1 MRITSLHPVR
11 VLLGVISVAGLLH
24 AAPAFSVTLVD
35 TGAGGTEFIGSP
47 ALFGL
52 SDPGYFQYWAG
63 EFTLTNASTIQSVS
77 GWMGGMAIGGME
89 VKLYA
94 DGGNVPG
101 AELFSQ
107 TFEMT
112 TYTADPRW
120 ENFQGLNWNVAADTY
135 WVAFEPLPM
144 DEFGSGFN
152 TTMLVGAASPL
163 SNYAI
168 WNEGMPGYSNQ
179 NGNTLGF
186 RVEGTLAPVPEPESY
201 ALMLAGLALVAGIAR
216 RRHRSGH

>member
-1 MRITSLHPVR
+1 MRITSLHPAR
-11 VLLGVISVAGLLH
+11 VLLGTISVAALLN
-24 AAPAFSVTLVD
+24 AAPAFSETLVD

-52 SDPGYFQYWAG
+52 SGPGYFQYWAG

-77 GWMGGMAIGGME
+77 GWMGGMAIGGIE

-107 TFEMT
+107 TFESA
-112 TYTADPRW
+112 TYTFDPRW
-120 ENFQGLNWNVAADTY
+120 ESFQGLNWNVAADTY
-135 WVAFEPLPM
+135 WVAFEPLPH
-144 DEFGSGFN
+144 DENGSGFN

-168 WNEGMPGYSNQ
+168 WNEGMSGYVTQ

-186 RVEGTLAPVPEPESY
+186 RIEGTLAPVPEPGSY
-201 ALMLAGLALVAGIAR
+201 ALMLAGMALVAGVVR
-216 RRHRSGH
+216 RRNVR